1 MRGEKEK
8 CQKGKKKVITARCI
22 VVSAYIY
29 RSLQKTMFTNAAG
42 TYAAATHGASV
53 VQVGSVAVAFPAN
66 TFAATESEVKMGGRA
81 WYSMIKEFGVSPIVR
96 NKRQAHI
103 RTSFAMRHRLGDA
116 SESHLAVQSLLSVA
130 LPLRR
135 GKIHGAVYDT

>member
-1 MRGEKEK
+1 M
-8 CQKGKKKVITARCI
+8 
-22 VVSAYIY
+22 
-29 RSLQKTMFTNAAG
+29 
-42 TYAAATHGASV
+42 
-53 VQVGSVAVAFPAN
+53 
-66 TFAATESEVKMGGRA
+66 KMGGRA

-135 GKIHGAVYDT
+135 GKIHGAATGYERTRTIEILRRILRPLVSSL